1 MHIGIDVRNLTGGS
15 VTGIARVLIESAR
28 VLDERGA
35 RLSFFWPGRRQA
47 SPLDTF
53 TTARHVESVFPQ
65 AGGAVA
71 WQFTGLPL
79 AARRARP
86 DVFWG
91 PAHRLPA
98 FMPRTIPLVVTIH
111 DLVWHRQPQTMTLR
125 RRLADAGLMRLAV
138 LRADKVLADSDATA
152 RDIGAILGRQD
163 AETLY
168 PGVTQ
173 MTGTPRADVLARHGL
188 ARGGYALFVG
198 TVEPRKNLVRLLDA
212 FTRSRAAARADWTL
226 ALAGGQGWKDEAIRA
241 RLAPLISAGHVRV
254 LGYVSDSDL
263 AALYAHARFLAMPSL
278 YEGFGLPVIEAQQHG
293 TPVLVSTAGS
303 LPEIAG
309 AGGLAVDP
317 FDEQQL
323 GLALARLFSDDTLRA
338 GLSSAAH
345 ANARRFDWQAYGDRL
360 TAIFETLARTHP
372 R

>member
-1 MHIGIDVRNLTGGS
+1 MHIGIDVRNLTGGT
-15 VTGIARVLIESAR
+15 VTGIARILIESVR
-28 VLDERGA
+28 VLNDRGA
-35 RLSFFWPGRRQA
+35 RLSFFWPGSRHA
-47 SPLDTF
+47 SPLDVF
-53 TTARHVESVFPQ
+53 TTAQHIESVFPQ

-79 AARRARP
+79 AARQARP

-98 FMPRTIPLVVTIH
+98 FMPRSIPLVVTIH
-111 DLVWHRQPQTMTLR
+111 DLVWHRQPETMTLR
-125 RRLADAGLMRLAV
+125 RRLADASLMRLAV
-138 LRADKVLADSDATA
+138 QRADKVLADSDATA

-163 AETLY
+163 VETLY

-173 MTGTPRADVLARHGL
+173 MAGNVSAEVLARHGL
-188 ARGGYALFVG
+188 ASGGYALFVG

-212 FTRSRAAARADWTL
+212 FTRSREVANADWVL

-241 RLAPLISAGHVRV
+241 RLAPLVAAGHVRV
-254 LGYVSDSDL
+254 LGYVSDGDL
-263 AALYAHARFLAMPSL
+263 VALYAHARFLAMPSL

-293 TPVLVSTAGS
+293 TPVLVSTSGS

-317 FDEQQL
+317 HDEQEM
-323 GLALARLFSDDTLRA
+323 GVALARLFSDDTLRA
-338 GLSSAAH
+338 TLSTAAH
-345 ANARRFDWQAYGDRL
+345 ANARRFNWQTYGDRL
-360 TAIFETLARTHP
+360 TAIFETLASNHSR
-372 R
+372 